1 MAFDIALDA
10 VGTHTLAATVV
21 CAGDAVDANNSATLA
36 VKAVEPVV
44 SAPTALT
51 ATAGDGGAVLS
62 WLAPAERGAITDDV
76 ESYAPWIID
85 GVGEWTMHDGD
96 YDVTAYINY
105 DAGQYENATARKAF
119 QVLDVQRL
127 GIDIWDEGKAH
138 SGKRL
143 LAALSSLN
151 YVNDDWLISPRLNGA
166 AQWISFYAR
175 SFRPTTA
182 WLSACSCT
190 SRQ

>member
-1 MAFDIALDA
+1 M
-10 VGTHTLAATVV
+10 
-21 CAGDAVDANNSATLA
+21 
-36 VKAVEPVV
+36 

-151 YVNDDWLISPRLNGA
+151 YVNDAGLFRLASTEPPSG
-166 AQWISFYAR
+166 FR
-175 SFRPTTA
+175 SMPVRSRPTTA